1 MHGSMIATLFP
12 PEVVV
17 ECARLE
23 EVDGE
28 LAGAE
33 RLLIE
38 RTAPR
43 RTREILAGRVL
54 ARRALARLGIEG
66 HELLRAEQRAPL
78 WPQGVLG
85 SISHTRESCA
95 VAVARAG
102 LILGIGLDIEEGREL
117 PERLLP
123 YVCTES
129 ERRWIESS
137 RADPRE
143 LGRLFF
149 SAKESV
155 YKCQYPLRA
164 RWLGFRDV
172 ELELQLADGRFRA
185 RTVGEI
191 DALWPEGTRF
201 EGRFLSN
208 AEEVACAAVLLA
220 GDRGG

>member
-1 MHGSMIATLFP
+1 MDGSTIASLFP

-17 ECARLE
+17 ECARIE
-23 EVDGE
+23 EVEGE

-38 RTAPR
+38 RAAPR
-43 RTREILAGRVL
+43 RAREILAGRVL

-66 HELLRAEQRAPL
+66 HELLREEGRAPL
-78 WPQGVLG
+78 WPRGVLG
-85 SISHTRESCA
+85 SISHTRERCA

-102 LILGIGLDIEEGREL
+102 PILGIGLDIEEGRDL

-123 YVCTES
+123 YVCTEP
-129 ERRWIESS
+129 ERRWIES
-137 RADPRE
+137 ALLDPRE

-155 YKCQYPLRA
+155 YKCQYPLRR

-172 ELELQLADGRFRA
+172 ELTLAEGRYEARA
-185 RTVGEI
+185 TATLE
-191 DALWPEGTRF
+191 ALWPEGTLF
-201 EGRFLSN
+201 EGRFFSS
-208 AEEVACAAVLLA
+208 AEGVVCAAVLLE
-220 GDRGG
+220 GDRGR